1 MYIIRGT
8 YKKGNVYFVDS
19 YINNDSRVNIYSLTL
34 EGAKRITDRQTAI
47 EICINMNDDSFKVFN
62 ICPNCHKEYSE
73 PPAISRRD
81 NKTYIC
87 SNCGTRE
94 ALYDFINKRA

>member
-8 YKKGNVYFVDS
+8 YKNENIYYVDS
-19 YINNDSRVNIYSLTL
+19 YLKDNSKVNIYSLTL

-62 ICPNCHKEYSE
+62 ICPQCHREYSE
-73 PPAISRRD
+73 PPAISIRD

-87 SNCGTRE
+87 SYYITKE
-94 ALYDFINKRA
+94 ALYDFINKRI